1 MIRLI
6 KNILFLAPAF
16 YFPQKPL
23 IPVKI
28 ENKWGFMD
36 ENKKLVIPAQ
46 YDQAYTFAEYKI
58 FDKAEKRYKNV
69 SLAKVFEKK
78 NMKCI
83 LSSNIDLPCTNLSG
97 NSENSTASVSFANE
111 DEILR
116 KKIIRKN
123 EDKKIIEDFKKKV
136 SQLYDDIDIVTHQ
149 PLFFK
154 VKKNNKTGITNAD
167 GATIVPV
174 NFDYAEGKSFTNQQG
189 NREIY
194 FIGFIQADNSSYEY
208 FSGNGKLLLKSY
220 MPYFPVLQSGILIKV
235 QNKEGKYII
244 YNIQERKFI
253 NKKKYDKLASSYQN
267 GYLLAERK
275 DKEFF
280 IDETGKEYIYP

>member
-1 MIRLI
+1 MIHLI
-6 KNILFLAPAF
+6 RNILILAPVF

-36 ENKKLVIPAQ
+36 ENKKLIISAQ
-46 YDQAYTFAEYKI
+46 YDQAYPFAEYRI
-58 FDKAEKRYKNV
+58 YDKAEKRYKNV
-69 SLAKVFEKK
+69 SLAKVFDKK

-83 LSSNIDLPCTNLSG
+83 LYSNIDIPCTNLSG
-97 NSENSTASVSFANE
+97 NSENFTTNVYLADE

-116 KKIIRKN
+116 KKIIREN
-123 EDKKIIEDFKKKV
+123 EDRKIIDDFKKKV
-136 SQLYDDIDIVTHQ
+136 PQLFDDISIVTHH

-154 VKKNNKTGITNAD
+154 VKRDNKTGITNED
-167 GATIVPV
+167 GTTVVAIK
-174 NFDYAEGKSFTNQQG
+174 FDYTEAKGFTSSQG
-189 NREIY
+189 NQEIY
-194 FIGFIQADNSSYEY
+194 FMGFMQAENIYEY
-208 FSGNGKLLLKSY
+208 FSGDGKLLFKNY
-220 MPYFPVLQSGILIKV
+220 MPYFPIVQSGTLIKV
-235 QNKEGKYII
+235 KNREGKYII
-244 YNIQERKFI
+244 YNIRERKFI